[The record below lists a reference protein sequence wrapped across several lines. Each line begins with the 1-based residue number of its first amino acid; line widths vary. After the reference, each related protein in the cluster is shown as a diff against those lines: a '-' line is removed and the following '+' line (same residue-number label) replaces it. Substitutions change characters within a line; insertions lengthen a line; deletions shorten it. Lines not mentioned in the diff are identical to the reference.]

1 MNYIIKLCKNMDTP
15 EYKISNKNNS
25 HEYNYKEKG
34 QDKSIQR
41 RGRIC
46 GKHLEKK
53 KLKEN

>member
-1 MNYIIKLCKNMDTP
+1 MDTP
-15 EYKISNKNNS
+15 EYKISNKNNL

-53 KLKEN
+53 KLKENLAQIYRIRIF

>member
-1 MNYIIKLCKNMDTP
+1 MIAYEQTKKIVILKSSHKNYLC
-15 EYKISNKNNS
+15 
-25 HEYNYKEKG
+25 EYNYLEKG
-34 QDKSIQR
+34 QDKCPFKAQR